1 MGKGLHGALC
11 AWVFPPRIARM
22 PCYNRGTLWAVRRHM
37 TGEILEF
44 ETIIGLEVH
53 AQLLTRSKMFC
64 QCSAAYAST
73 DPNTH
78 VCPVCLGLPGA
89 LPVINHGAVQATIMT
104 GLALNCTIPEFS
116 KFDRKNYIYPDL
128 MKGYQISQYDL
139 PLCEAGHLS
148 MVVDGARKDIG
159 ITRVHLEED
168 TARLVHRSSNGIGYS
183 LVDVNRSG
191 VPLMEIVSDPDMRSP
206 EEARAYLMALRQIL
220 RYIGVSTANMEEG
233 AFRCDANISQRSLD
247 GRVVGPK
254 VEIKNMNS
262 FRSVER
268 ALTFEVERQRKAL
281 RNGEALEQETR
292 GWVEDRGI
300 TVSQRTKEFAHD
312 YRYFPEPDL
321 PPLVLDRAEVSD
333 IERRMAELP
342 AARRDRFIEQYQL
355 NEREAE
361 LLTVERE
368 VADFFEA
375 TVEGKV
381 ESARE
386 ASNWITGEIFALMRD
401 SGLELDDVNVSP
413 AQIRELID
421 LVDQDT
427 INHRTAK
434 GVLVAVHESGK
445 DPKAIVEERGL
456 AQVSDEAQ
464 LLAVVQNVVDEHPD
478 AVIDY
483 QNGKKAAIGFLIGQV
498 MRRMRGTA
506 NPGVARKL
514 LEQTLSER
522 VTS

>member
-1 MGKGLHGALC
+1 M
-11 AWVFPPRIARM
+11 
-22 PCYNRGTLWAVRRHM
+22 
-37 TGEILEF
+37 
-44 ETIIGLEVH
+44 
-53 AQLLTRSKMFC
+53 
-64 QCSAAYAST
+64 
-73 DPNTH
+73 
-78 VCPVCLGLPGA
+78 
-89 LPVINHGAVQATIMT
+89 INHGAVQATIMT
-104 GLALNCTIPEFS
+104 GLALTCSIPEYS

-139 PLCEAGHLS
+139 PLCGGGVLPL
-148 MVVDGARKDIG
+148 VIDGKRKDIG

-168 TARLVHRSSNGIGYS
+168 TARLVHRTANGETYS

-191 VPLMEIVSDPDMRSP
+191 VPLMEIVSEPDMRSP

-233 AFRCDANISQRSLD
+233 AFRCDANVSQRTLD
-247 GRVVGPK
+247 GSVIGPK

-268 ALTFEVERQRKAL
+268 ALAFEVERQRKAL
-281 RNGEALEQETR
+281 RDGEALVQETR
-292 GWVEDRGI
+292 GWVEDQGI

-321 PPLVLDRAEVSD
+321 PPLVLDRAEVGGIQS
-333 IERRMAELP
+333 RMAELP
-342 AARRDRFIEQYQL
+342 TARRDRFIELYGL

-368 VADFFEA
+368 VADFFEV
-375 TVEGKV
+375 TVDGDADR
-381 ESARE
+381 ARE

-401 SGLELDDVNVSP
+401 SGLELDDVNISP
-413 AQIRELID
+413 EQIRELIE
-421 LVDQDT
+421 LVGEDT
-427 INHRTAK
+427 INNRTAK
-434 GVLVAVHESGK
+434 EVLVAVHETGK
-445 DPKAIVEERGL
+445 SPREIVEERGL

-464 LLAVVQNVVDEHPD
+464 LLAVVRSVVDEHPD
-478 AVIDY
+478 AVTDY

-498 MRRMRGTA
+498 MKQMRGTA
-506 NPGVARKL
+506 NPGVARSL
-514 LEQTLSER
+514 LEQTLAER

>member
-1 MGKGLHGALC
+1 M
-11 AWVFPPRIARM
+11 VQ
-22 PCYNRGTLWAVRRHM
+22 
-37 TGEILEF
+37 F

-53 AQLLTRSKMFC
+53 AQLLTESKMFC
-64 QCSAAYAST
+64 RCSAGYASA

-104 GLALNCTIPEFS
+104 GLALTCSIPEYS

-139 PLCEAGHLS
+139 PLCGGGVLPL
-148 MVVDGARKDIG
+148 VIDGKRKDIG

-168 TARLVHRSSNGIGYS
+168 TARLVHRTANGETYS

-191 VPLMEIVSDPDMRSP
+191 VPLMEIVSEPDMRSP

-233 AFRCDANISQRSLD
+233 AFRCDANVSQRTLD
-247 GRVVGPK
+247 GSVIGPK

-268 ALTFEVERQRKAL
+268 ALAFEVERQRKAL
-281 RNGEALEQETR
+281 RDGEALVQETR
-292 GWVEDRGI
+292 GWVEDQGI

-321 PPLVLDRAEVSD
+321 PPLVLDRAEVDGIQS
-333 IERRMAELP
+333 RMAELP
-342 AARRDRFIEQYQL
+342 TARRDRFIEQYGL

-368 VADFFEA
+368 VADFFEV
-375 TVEGKV
+375 TVDGD
-381 ESARE
+381 SDRARE

-401 SGLELDDVNVSP
+401 SGLELEDVKISP
-413 AQIRELID
+413 EQIRELIE
-421 LVDQDT
+421 LVGEDT
-427 INHRTAK
+427 INNRTAK
-434 GVLVAVHESGK
+434 EVLVAVHETGK
-445 DPKAIVEERGL
+445 SPREIVEERGL

-464 LLAVVQNVVDEHPD
+464 LLAVVRSVVDEHPD
-478 AVIDY
+478 AVTDY

-498 MRRMRGTA
+498 MRQMRGTA
-506 NPGVARKL
+506 NPGVARSL
-514 LEQTLSER
+514 LEQTLAER

>member
-1 MGKGLHGALC
+1 
-11 AWVFPPRIARM
+11 
-22 PCYNRGTLWAVRRHM
+22 M
-37 TGEILEF
+37 TGDALEF

-64 QCSAAYAST
+64 RCSAAYASAK
-73 DPNTH
+73 PNTH

-104 GLALNCTIPEFS
+104 GLSLNCTIPEYS

-139 PLCEAGHLS
+139 PLCEGGVLPIII
-148 MVVDGARKDIG
+148 DGERKDIG

-168 TARLVHRSSNGIGYS
+168 TARLVHRTSNGESYS

-191 VPLMEIVSDPDMRSP
+191 VPLMEIVSEPDMRSP

-233 AFRCDANISQRSLD
+233 AFRCDANVSQRTKD
-247 GRVVGPK
+247 GSIIGPK

-268 ALTFEVERQRKAL
+268 ALAFEVERQRKAL
-281 RNGEALEQETR
+281 QDGEALEQETR
-292 GWVEDRGI
+292 GWVEDRGV

-321 PPLVLDRAEVSD
+321 PPLVLDRAEVSE
-333 IERRMAELP
+333 IEDRMAELP
-342 AARRDRFIEQYQL
+342 AVRRERFIEQYQL
-355 NEREAE
+355 SEREAE

-375 TVEGKV
+375 TVADEPAH
-381 ESARE
+381 ARD
-386 ASNWITGEIFALMRD
+386 AANWISGEIFALMRE
-401 SGLELDDVNVSP
+401 SGIELVDVNIEP

-421 LVDQDT
+421 LVDEGT
-427 INHRTAK
+427 INNRTAK
-434 GVLVAVHESGK
+434 EVLVAVHESGK
-445 DPKAIVEERGL
+445 NPKAIVEERGL

-464 LLAVVQNVVDEHPD
+464 LLAVVQNVVDEHPE
-478 AVIDY
+478 AVADY
-483 QNGKKAAIGFLIGQV
+483 QSGKKNAIGFLIGQV
-498 MRRMRGTA
+498 MRQMRGTA

-514 LEQTLSER
+514 LEQTLAER

>member
-1 MGKGLHGALC
+1 
-11 AWVFPPRIARM
+11 
-22 PCYNRGTLWAVRRHM
+22 M
-37 TGEILEF
+37 TGDALEF

-64 QCSAAYAST
+64 QCSAAYASAE
-73 DPNTH
+73 PNTH

-89 LPVINHGAVQATIMT
+89 LPVINEGAVQATIMT
-104 GLALNCTIPEFS
+104 GLALNCSIPEYS

-139 PLCEAGHLS
+139 PLCEGGVLP
-148 MVVDGARKDIG
+148 MIIDGEHKDIG

-168 TARLVHRSSNGIGYS
+168 TARLVHRTANGESYS

-191 VPLMEIVSDPDMRSP
+191 VPLMEIVSEPDMRSP

-220 RYIGVSTANMEEG
+220 RYMGVSTANMEEG
-233 AFRCDANISQRSLD
+233 AFRCDANISQRTKD
-247 GRVVGPK
+247 GSIIGPK

-268 ALTFEVERQRKAL
+268 ALAFEVERQRKAL
-281 RNGEALEQETR
+281 QDGEALEQETR
-292 GWVEDRGI
+292 GWVEARGV

-321 PPLVLDRAEVSD
+321 PPLVLDRAEVSE
-333 IERRMAELP
+333 IQGRMAELP
-342 AARRDRFIEQYQL
+342 AARRDRFMEQYQL

-361 LLTVERE
+361 LLTAERD

-375 TVEGKV
+375 TVEGDTDK
-381 ESARE
+381 ARE
-386 ASNWITGEIFALMRD
+386 AANWITGEIFALMRD
-401 SGLELDDVNVSP
+401 SGLELEAVNITP

-427 INHRTAK
+427 INNRTAK
-434 GVLVAVHESGK
+434 EVLVAVHESGK
-445 DPKAIVEERGL
+445 DPRAIVEERGL

-464 LLAVVQNVVDEHPD
+464 LLAVVRSVVDEHPD
-478 AVIDY
+478 AVADY
-483 QNGKKAAIGFLIGQV
+483 QSGKKAAIGFLIGQV
-498 MRRMRGTA
+498 MRQMRGTA

-522 VTS
+522 VTP

>member
-1 MGKGLHGALC
+1 M
-11 AWVFPPRIARM
+11 
-22 PCYNRGTLWAVRRHM
+22 
-37 TGEILEF
+37 
-44 ETIIGLEVH
+44 
-53 AQLLTRSKMFC
+53 
-64 QCSAAYAST
+64 
-73 DPNTH
+73 
-78 VCPVCLGLPGA
+78 
-89 LPVINHGAVQATIMT
+89 INHGAVQATIMT
-104 GLALNCTIPEFS
+104 GLALTCSIPEYS

-139 PLCEAGHLS
+139 PLCGGGVLPL
-148 MVVDGARKDIG
+148 VIDGKRKDIG

-168 TARLVHRSSNGIGYS
+168 TARLVHRTANGETYS

-191 VPLMEIVSDPDMRSP
+191 VPLMEIVSEPDMRSP

-233 AFRCDANISQRSLD
+233 AFRCDANVSQRTLD
-247 GRVVGPK
+247 GSVIGPK

-268 ALTFEVERQRKAL
+268 ALAFEVERQRKAL
-281 RNGEALEQETR
+281 RDGEALVQETR
-292 GWVEDRGI
+292 GWVEDQGI

-321 PPLVLDRAEVSD
+321 PPLVLDRAEVDGIQS
-333 IERRMAELP
+333 RMAELP
-342 AARRDRFIEQYQL
+342 TARRDRFIEQYGL

-368 VADFFEA
+368 VADFFEV
-375 TVEGKV
+375 TVDGDADR
-381 ESARE
+381 ARE

-401 SGLELDDVNVSP
+401 SGLELDDVKISP
-413 AQIRELID
+413 EQIRELIE
-421 LVDQDT
+421 LVGEDT
-427 INHRTAK
+427 INNRTAK
-434 GVLVAVHESGK
+434 EVLVAVHETGK
-445 DPKAIVEERGL
+445 SPREIVEERGL

-464 LLAVVQNVVDEHPD
+464 LLAVVRSVVDEHPD
-478 AVIDY
+478 AVTDY

-498 MRRMRGTA
+498 MKQMRGTA
-506 NPGVARKL
+506 NPGVARSL
-514 LEQTLSER
+514 LEQTLAER

>member
-1 MGKGLHGALC
+1 M
-11 AWVFPPRIARM
+11 VQ
-22 PCYNRGTLWAVRRHM
+22 
-37 TGEILEF
+37 F

-53 AQLLTRSKMFC
+53 AQLLTESKMYC
-64 QCSAAYAST
+64 RCSAAYASA

-104 GLALNCTIPEFS
+104 GLALNCSIPEYS

-139 PLCEAGHLS
+139 PLCGEGVLPL
-148 MVVDGARKDIG
+148 VIDGQRKDIG

-168 TARLVHRSSNGIGYS
+168 TARLVHRTANGESYS

-191 VPLMEIVSDPDMRSP
+191 VPLMEIVSEPDMRSP
-206 EEARAYLMALRQIL
+206 EEARAYLMTLRQIL
-220 RYIGVSTANMEEG
+220 RYIGVSTANMEDG
-233 AFRCDANISQRSLD
+233 AFRCDANISQRSVD
-247 GRVVGPK
+247 GSVIGPK

-268 ALTFEVERQRKAL
+268 ALAFEVERQRKAL
-281 RNGEALEQETR
+281 RDGEALVQETR
-292 GWVEDRGI
+292 GWVEDKGM

-321 PPLVLDRAEVSD
+321 PPLVLDRAEVDGIQS
-333 IERRMAELP
+333 RMAELP
-342 AARRDRFIEQYQL
+342 AARRNRFIEQYDL

-361 LLTVERE
+361 LLTAERE
-368 VADFFEA
+368 VADYFEA
-375 TVEGKV
+375 TVDGDAGQ
-381 ESARE
+381 ARE

-401 SGLELDDVNVSP
+401 SGLELSDVNISP
-413 AQIRELID
+413 AQIRELIE
-421 LVDQDT
+421 LVREDT
-427 INHRTAK
+427 INNRTAK
-434 GVLVAVHESGK
+434 DVLIAVHESGN
-445 DPKAIVEERGL
+445 DPRTVVDERGL

-464 LLAVVQNVVDEHPD
+464 LLAVVRSVVDEHPD
-478 AVIDY
+478 AVTDY

-498 MRRMRGTA
+498 MKQMRGTA
-506 NPGVARKL
+506 NPGVARSL
-514 LEQTLSER
+514 LEQTLAER

>member
-1 MGKGLHGALC
+1 MQ
-11 AWVFPPRIARM
+11 
-22 PCYNRGTLWAVRRHM
+22 
-37 TGEILEF
+37 F

-53 AQLLTRSKMFC
+53 AQLLTNSKMFC
-64 QCSAAYAST
+64 RCSAAYASA

-104 GLALNCTIPEFS
+104 GLALNCTIPEYS

-139 PLCEAGHLS
+139 PLCESGHLP
-148 MVVDGARKDIG
+148 MIIDGEAKNVG

-168 TARLVHRSSNGIGYS
+168 TARLVHRTANGESYS

-191 VPLMEIVSDPDMRSP
+191 VPLMEIVSEPDMRSP
-206 EEARAYLMALRQIL
+206 AEARAYLMALRQIL

-233 AFRCDANISQRSLD
+233 AFRCDANISQRSID
-247 GRVVGPK
+247 GSVVGPK

-268 ALTFEVERQRKAL
+268 ALEFEVERQRKAL
-281 RNGEALEQETR
+281 QDGEALAQETR

-321 PPLVLDRAEVSD
+321 PPLVLDRAEVSE
-333 IERRMAELP
+333 IEGRMAELP
-342 AARRDRFIEQYQL
+342 AARRTRFVEQYAL
-355 NEREAE
+355 NDREAE
-361 LLTVERE
+361 SLTVERS
-368 VADFFEA
+368 VADFFEE
-375 TVEGKV
+375 TVNGK
-381 ESARE
+381 EDKARE

-401 SGLELDDVNVSP
+401 SGLELEDVNVTP
-413 AQIRELID
+413 GQIRELID

-427 INHRTAK
+427 INNRTAK
-434 GVLVAVHESGK
+434 EVLVAVHDSGK
-445 DPKAIVEERGL
+445 DPKEIVEERGL

-464 LLAVVQNVVDEHPD
+464 LLAVVRNVVDEHPE
-478 AVIDY
+478 AVADY

-498 MRRMRGTA
+498 MKQMRGTA
-506 NPGVARKL
+506 NPGVARSL
-514 LEQTLSER
+514 LEQELAER